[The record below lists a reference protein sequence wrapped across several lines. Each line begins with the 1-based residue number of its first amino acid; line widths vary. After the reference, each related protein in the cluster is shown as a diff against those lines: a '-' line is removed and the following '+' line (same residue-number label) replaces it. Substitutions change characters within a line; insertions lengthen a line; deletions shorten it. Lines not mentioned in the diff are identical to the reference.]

1 MKWFYDLVV
10 FLCAL
15 PGLIWFRPKRIYEG
29 GRKVRVKGGVLT
41 IANHVG
47 YYDPIYLMYG
57 VPYRRHHFVCTKDIL
72 SNRFRVWFLQ
82 KCMCIPIDR
91 DNMSMES
98 FRRIVGVMKE
108 GGMVTMFPE
117 GHIVKDAKEK
127 EKFKSGMVLMAMQA
141 HAPILP
147 ENSPSTNS
155 SQVRPKS
162 FFSIL
167 VSIGKAFP
175 LFFCMA
181 IMPKRKVF
189 PFSYTCEPQPNP
201 VSMRVSKTGG

>member
-10 FLCAL
+10 FFCAL
-15 PGLIWFRPKRIYEG
+15 PGLIWFRPKKIYEG
-29 GRKVRVKGGVLT
+29 RRKVRVKGGCLT

-47 YYDPIYLMYG
+47 FYDPIYLMYG

-72 SNRFRVWFLQ
+72 STRFRAWFLK

-91 DNMSMES
+91 DNMSMDS

-117 GHIVKDAKEK
+117 GHIVKEGNTQ
-127 EKFKSGMVLMAMQA
+127 EKFKSGMVLMAVQA

-147 ENSPSTNS
+147 
-155 SQVRPKS
+155 VAVK
-162 FFSIL
+162 
-167 VSIGKAFP
+167 
-175 LFFCMA
+175 
-181 IMPKRKVF
+181 KRKHF
-189 PFSYTCEPQPNP
+189 WNRLRIAIGQPIDIEALYGPRPSLRQVDEIADLLYKKELELQKILEEN
-201 VSMRVSKTGG
+201 